1 MPLTI
6 NLRHLENE
14 DVRLKGKLPVK
25 ELDLD
30 VRDEMVAVEGPL
42 QYDLEVRNLDDSLLV
57 QGRLRLNLRCQ
68 CVRCLKSFSQAIDLP
83 EWTYHAP
90 LQGEEAAAITG
101 DFVDLT
107 PRVREDILLEFP
119 QHPLCE
125 AGCPG
130 LPKGTGKT
138 KKSGSA
144 GQSKGE
150 SSAWAELDKL
160 KF

>member
-1 MPLTI
+1 MPLTV

-14 DVRLKGKLPVK
+14 DVRLEGELPVK

-30 VRDEMVAVEGPL
+30 ARDEMVRVEEPL
-42 QYDLEVRNLDDSLLV
+42 QYDLEARKLDDSLLV
-57 QGRLRLNLRCQ
+57 QGRLHLNLRCQ
-68 CVRCLKSFSQAIDLP
+68 CVRCLKPFSQAIDLP

-90 LQGEEAAAITG
+90 LQGEDAAPISG
-101 DFVDLT
+101 DFADLT

-119 QHPLCE
+119 QHPLCG
-125 AGCPG
+125 ANCPG
-130 LPKGTGKT
+130 LPKNTGKT

-144 GQSKGE
+144 GQSKAE
-150 SSAWAELDKL
+150 SSAWTELDKL